1 MTAGR
6 AIQSNHAFMKVVTI
20 LALLIAGFWALW
32 HVADLFIV
40 LVASALTAFVLHT
53 PVRVLEY
60 RLGMRRSVA
69 IAVVFLALGAFLT
82 VSALQGIP
90 FLVARAQGMIAAFKT
105 FPFDEK
111 LSEVARS
118 ITAGI
123 PFLEPADVVSFIHR
137 AIASGRDWAGS
148 ALGAVAGIVID
159 LLVVPFVV
167 YFVLAEGDDAVRHLI
182 ERVPNKYFEMAMNV
196 LTKIRRDLSAYL
208 KGWMLES
215 MIVGLLSMIGFWII
229 GVPYPLA
236 IGVVAG
242 IANLMPYLGP
252 VVGAS
257 LAVMT
262 SLMSTG
268 DFRMLVPI
276 LILTGIVRMT
286 DDFVIQPLC
295 FAKSADMHPLM
306 VILTLIAANEII
318 GVVGMVIAIPFAI
331 ILKAAAVQTYW
342 GLKHYSITA

>member
-1 MTAGR
+1 MTSGR
-6 AIQSNHAFMKVVTI
+6 AIHANYAFVKVLTI
-20 LALLIAGFWALW
+20 VAILIAGFWALW

-53 PVRVLEY
+53 PVRLLEY
-60 RLGMRRSVA
+60 RLGMRRPAA
-69 IAVVFLALGAFLT
+69 IAAVFLGLGA
-82 VSALQGIP
+82 VVALAASEGIP
-90 FLVARAQGMIAAFKT
+90 FLMARIQGMIAAFKT

-111 LSEVARS
+111 LTEVARS
-118 ITAGI
+118 ITAGL
-123 PFLEPADVVSFIHR
+123 PFVEPNDVVAFVHR
-137 AIASGRDWAGS
+137 AIASGRDGAGS
-148 ALGAVAGIVID
+148 ALGAAAGIIVD

-167 YFVLAEGDDAVRHLI
+167 YFILAEGDEAVRRLI
-182 ERVPNKYFEMAMNV
+182 ERVPNKYFEMTMNV
-196 LTKIRRDLSAYL
+196 LTKIRRDLSSYL

-215 MIVGLLSMIGFWII
+215 LLVGLMSMIGFWII
-229 GVPYPLA
+229 GVPYPTL
-236 IGVVAG
+236 IGVIAG

-257 LAVMT
+257 LALLT

-268 DFRMLVPI
+268 DFRLLVPI
-276 LILTGIVRMT
+276 LILTAIVRMT

-306 VILTLIAANEII
+306 VILTLIAANEIV